1 MSIYIYVEGKSDVAG
16 LVALLNAYRQQYG
29 QAGIAT
35 RLVPLKGKD
44 QLLRKVGSRAYADLR
59 FKADSH
65 VIATPDLSPMAKFDP
80 TRYAHDSYEALV
92 GLLRRL
98 VRTHA
103 QSEGCSS
110 SEVAGLLD
118 RFYAF
123 PLCHDLEVLLLA
135 AHEELRR
142 HLRAPGSLANAFRHP
157 AEDQDDQQPP
167 KRVVAEL
174 FRRHLKRR
182 YRPTIDAPAVLRNV
196 SPGELRTSG
205 ECPRFAEFLSVLE
218 RITGMPLP

>member
-16 LVALLNAYRQQYG
+16 LVALLTPYRQQYG

-44 QLLRKVGSRAYADLR
+44 QLLRKVGPRAYADLR
-59 FKADSH
+59 EESDSH
-65 VIATPDLSPMAKFDP
+65 VVAMPDLYPMRQFDP
-80 TRYAHDSYEALV
+80 TPYAHDSYEALV

-103 QSEGCSS
+103 QSERCSS

-118 RFYAF
+118 RFYPF
-123 PLCHDLEVLLLA
+123 PLSHDLEVLLLA

-157 AEDQDDQQPP
+157 AEDQDDQKPP
-167 KRVVAEL
+167 KQVIDEL
-174 FRRHLKRR
+174 FLRHRKTR
-182 YRPTIDAPAVLRNV
+182 YKPTIHAPAVLRNV